1 MGQKSEISLQ
11 NQLIRSS
18 VLSSMVAG
26 LVALI
31 LLIVISLYQNMS
43 MQDNIMD
50 EISDLLLVSDISQ
63 QVGSELDEL
72 SEEFSI
78 EYVLK
83 LDRLVLVESGSSV
96 LHADQHPVFF
106 KHGKFG
112 FIWFEGALYRHYLE
126 HSNGQVLS
134 MIQPMSIRVEQ
145 LLKSLIGY
153 SGILLVV
160 WLLQWLILHFIIRKQ
175 FRSLQQLSQQIAEKS
190 VKDLTPIQQQE
201 PRLKEL
207 QPMVSQINRMMFRLE
222 QAISAE
228 QRFTADASHELRSPL
243 SAIQM
248 RLQLLKRKYKNLVPE
263 IDQDFE
269 QILKDVNRGSNVLEN
284 LLLLARLDPSSAQ
297 DIPKSLINLES
308 TLLEV
313 IKALTLF
320 SNAKHIKF
328 NLDIHSESVFANQE
342 LLFSCL
348 RNLVDNAIR
357 YSPIDSEIYIKI
369 ERRHDLI
376 FLSIENQGD
385 GLDENVLSRLG
396 ERFYR
401 ELGTK
406 TEGSGLGLSICKKIA
421 ELHGARLNFSKST
434 LGGLKVEIIF
444 KS

>member
-297 DIPKSLINLES
+297 DIPKSVINLES

-385 GLDENVLSRLG
+385 GLEENVLSRLG

-421 ELHGARLNFSKST
+421 ELHGATLNFSKST

>member
-1 MGQKSEISLQ
+1 MAQKSEISLQ

-297 DIPKSLINLES
+297 DIPKSVINLES

-357 YSPIDSEIYIKI
+357 YSPIYSEIYIKI

-385 GLDENVLSRLG
+385 GLEENVLSRLG

-421 ELHGARLNFSKST
+421 ELHGATLNFSKST
-434 LGGLKVEIIF
+434 LGSLKVEIIF

>member
-1 MGQKSEISLQ
+1 LGQKSEISLQ